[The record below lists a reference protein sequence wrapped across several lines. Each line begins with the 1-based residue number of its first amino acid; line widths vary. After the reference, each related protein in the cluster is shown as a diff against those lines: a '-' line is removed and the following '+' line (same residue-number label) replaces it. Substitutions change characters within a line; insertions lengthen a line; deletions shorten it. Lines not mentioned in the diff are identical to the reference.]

1 MSTQIDTLCFDVLLL
16 SAPNA
21 GGPVPSISHN
31 HSPPLSE
38 PASSWRS
45 IVRHDVPASLVVF
58 LIAIPLS
65 LGIAAA
71 SGAPLIAGLVAA
83 VVGGIVAGALGGS
96 PLQVSGPAAG
106 LTVVVAGLA
115 TQFGW
120 AATAGITCAAGLLQI
135 LLGVTRIGRLALSLS
150 PAVVHGMLA
159 GIGVTIAVQQLH
171 VVLGGQAQS
180 SLIAN
185 VARLPEQLVAHH
197 PGSVLVGILTVAI
210 LLIWPKIPK
219 ASMVPAPL
227 VAVVAVTAVAA
238 TFMVDVTRVNLP
250 DQPLKELIPPTLPG
264 GGPIAI
270 ATAIL
275 TVALVA
281 SVESLLS
288 AVAVD
293 KLHRGKRSNLD
304 RELIGQG
311 AANAIS
317 GALGGMPVTGVIVR
331 SSTNVA
337 AGARTRASAILHG
350 VWIAVFVLAAGAM
363 LELIPMAA
371 LAGVLLVT
379 GLRLVQLA
387 HIRTLRRHDELL
399 VYVVTAAGVAVLGLA
414 EGVLAG
420 LVLALGR
427 VLYRLARA
435 TVTTAEEDG
444 VWIVRIR
451 GTLVFLGV
459 ASLVRTLRTI
469 PVGASVRVDLQV
481 DHLDHA
487 AYEAIEDWR
496 RGHLARGGSVV
507 LNRAAF
513 RAAMR
518 GDTGRR
524 LIPWQPQRQLVAE
537 VDQRAAMLD
546 GILEF
551 EASADPI
558 RPMMARLAAD
568 GQKPTQLFITC
579 ADSRIVPNMITT
591 TGPGDQFC
599 VRNVGNL
606 VPPYGS
612 NSNSVDAAVEY
623 AVEVLGIAQIVVCGH
638 SHCGAAAAA
647 LEASADE
654 GSALR
659 TWLKHLELS
668 VRRSAA
674 LPDIIDPV
682 TGIKLSPADKLSVTN
697 VAVQL
702 ENLRSFACVRKAEEA
717 GRLELVG
724 LYFDIGAAAARL
736 VLEREPYLV
745 RADEE
750 LATTARPPADT

>member
-1 MSTQIDTLCFDVLLL
+1 M
-16 SAPNA
+16 
-21 GGPVPSISHN
+21 PSISPN
-31 HSPPLSE
+31 HSPPTPE
-38 PASSWRS
+38 PAQPGNSWRTV
-45 IVRHDVPASLVVF
+45 VRHDVPASLVVF

-185 VARLPEQLVAHH
+185 LAGLPEQLMAHH
-197 PGSVLVGILTVAI
+197 PWSVLVGILTVVI
-210 LLIWPKIPK
+210 LLVWPRLPRVRI
-219 ASMVPAPL
+219 VPAPL
-227 VAVVAVTAVAA
+227 VAVVAVTALAA
-238 TFMVDVTRVNLP
+238 AFMVDVTRVSLP
-250 DQPLKELIPPTLPG
+250 DEPLKELIPPTLPG
-264 GGPIAI
+264 GGALAV
-270 ATAIL
+270 ATAVL

-337 AGARTRASAILHG
+337 AGARSRASAILHG

-387 HIRTLRRHDELL
+387 HIRTLKRHDELI

-420 LVLALGR
+420 LVLALAR
-427 VLYRLARA
+427 VLYRLAKA
-435 TVTTAEEDG
+435 TVTVTEENG
-444 VWIVRIR
+444 EWIVRIR

-459 ASLVRTLRTI
+459 ASLVRSLRTI
-469 PVGASVRVDLQV
+469 PAGAPVRVDLRV
-481 DHLDHA
+481 NHLDHA

-507 LNRAAF
+507 LNRSAF
-513 RAAMR
+513 RAALR
-518 GDTGRR
+518 DDTERR
-524 LIPWQPQRQLVAE
+524 IIPWQQGQVVPE

-546 GILEF
+546 GIREF

-568 GQKPTQLFITC
+568 GQQPTQLFITC

-623 AVEVLGIAQIVVCGH
+623 AVEVLGVASIVVCGH
-638 SHCGAAAAA
+638 SHCGAAGAA
-647 LEASADE
+647 LDEADLDQSLQN
-654 GSALR
+654 GSGLKS
-659 TWLKHLELS
+659 WLKHLEVS

-674 LPDIIDPV
+674 MPDIVDPV

-702 ENLRSFACVRKAEEA
+702 ENLRSFACVREAEEA

-736 VLEREPYLV
+736 VLGREPYLI

-750 LATTARPPADT
+750 LAATAPPPSDH

>member
-1 MSTQIDTLCFDVLLL
+1 M
-16 SAPNA
+16 
-21 GGPVPSISHN
+21 
-31 HSPPLSE
+31 
-38 PASSWRS
+38 
-45 IVRHDVPASLVVF
+45 VF

-83 VVGGIVAGALGGS
+83 VVGGVVAGALGGA

-106 LTVVVAGLA
+106 LTVVVAGLVG
-115 TQFGW
+115 QFGW

-185 VARLPEQLVAHH
+185 LLALPGQLVAHH
-197 PGSVLVGILTVAI
+197 PHSVLVGVLTVVMLLVWPRLPKVKAI
-210 LLIWPKIPK
+210 
-219 ASMVPAPL
+219 PAPL
-227 VAVVAVTAVAA
+227 VAVVAVTALAA
-238 TFMVDVTRVNLP
+238 VFMPDVTRVDLP
-250 DQPLKELIPPTLPG
+250 DQPLQDLILPAMPDG
-264 GGPIAI
+264 TPVEVV
-270 ATAIL
+270 TAVL

-311 AANAIS
+311 AANAVS

-337 AGARTRASAILHG
+337 AGARSRASTIMHG
-350 VWIAVFVLAAGAM
+350 IWIAAFVLAAGSM

-371 LAGVLLVT
+371 LAGVLLVI

-414 EGVLAG
+414 EGVLTG

-435 TVTTAEEDG
+435 TVTATEQDG
-444 VWIVRIR
+444 LWTVRIR

-469 PVGASVRVDLQV
+469 PAGARVRIDLEV

-496 RGHLARGGSVV
+496 RGHLARGGSVD

-513 RAAMR
+513 RAAMHT
-518 GDTGRR
+518 DPAVR
-524 LIPWQPQRQLVAE
+524 LPWQPQVIPE
-537 VDQRAAMLD
+537 PDQRVSMLD
-546 GILEF
+546 GVREF
-551 EASADPI
+551 EASADGI
-558 RPMMARLAAD
+558 RPVLAKLAAD
-568 GQKPTQLFITC
+568 GQRPAHLFITC
-579 ADSRIVPNMITT
+579 ADSRIVPNLITT
-591 TGPGDQFC
+591 SGPGEQFC
-599 VRNVGNL
+599 VRNIGNL
-606 VPPYGS
+606 VPPKGS
-612 NSNSVDAAVEY
+612 NSNSVDAAIEY
-623 AVEVLGIAQIVVCGH
+623 AVEVLGVKSIVVCGH

-647 LEASADE
+647 LEADAQA
-654 GSALR
+654 GSGLQNWLR
-659 TWLKHLELS
+659 HLEPS
-668 VRRSAA
+668 VRRAVG
-674 LPDIIDPV
+674 LPDIIDPA
-682 TGIKLSPADKLSVTN
+682 TGVKLSPADKLSVAN
-697 VAVQL
+697 VGVQL
-702 ENLRSFACVRKAEEA
+702 ANLRSFACVRTAEAE
-717 GRLELVG
+717 GRLELIG
-724 LYFDIGAAAARL
+724 LWFDIGAAAARL
-736 VLEREPYLV
+736 VLDREPYLV

-750 LATTARPPADT
+750 LATTGTLTRR

>member
-1 MSTQIDTLCFDVLLL
+1 M
-16 SAPNA
+16 
-21 GGPVPSISHN
+21 
-31 HSPPLSE
+31 
-38 PASSWRS
+38 RS
-45 IVRHDVPASLVVF
+45 ILHHDLPASLVVF

-83 VVGGIVAGALGGS
+83 VVGGVVAGALGGS
-96 PLQVSGPAAG
+96 ALQVSGPAAG
-106 LTVVVAGLA
+106 LTVVVAGLVG
-115 TQFGW
+115 QFGW
-120 AATAGITCAAGLLQI
+120 AATAGITCAAGVVQI

-185 VARLPEQLVAHH
+185 VAALPGRLVAHH
-197 PGSVLVGILTVAI
+197 PHSVLVGVLTVAI
-210 LLIWPKIPK
+210 LLAWPRLPK
-219 ASMVPAPL
+219 VKVVPAPL
-227 VAVVAVTAVAA
+227 VAVVFATALAAVW
-238 TFMVDVTRVNLP
+238 MPDVTRVNLP
-250 DQPLKELIPPTLPG
+250 DQPLQELILPAIPEG
-264 GGPIAI
+264 TPGQIIA
-270 ATAIL
+270 AVL

-293 KLHRGKRSNLD
+293 KLHNGRRSNLD

-337 AGARTRASAILHG
+337 AGAKSRASAIMHG
-350 VWIAVFVLAAGAM
+350 LWIAAFVLAAGSM

-414 EGVLAG
+414 EGVLIG
-420 LVLALGR
+420 LVLALVR
-427 VLYRLARA
+427 VLYRLSRA
-435 TVTTAEEDG
+435 TVTATEEAG
-444 VWIVRIR
+444 LWTVQIR

-459 ASLVRTLRTI
+459 SSLIKTLRSI
-469 PVGASVRVDLQV
+469 PTGARVRVDLSV

-496 RGHLARGGSVV
+496 RGHVARGGSVE
-507 LNRAAF
+507 LNRLAF
-513 RAAMR
+513 RAALQS
-518 GDTGRR
+518 TPTRR
-524 LIPWQPQRQLVAE
+524 LLPWQPQAVAAPDE
-537 VDQRAAMLD
+537 RVLD
-546 GILEF
+546 GIRAF
-551 EASADPI
+551 EESADQI
-558 RPMMARLAAD
+558 RPILAKLAAD

-606 VPPYGS
+606 VPPNGS
-612 NSNSVDAAVEY
+612 GSNSVDAAIEY
-623 AVEVLGIAQIVVCGH
+623 AVEVLGVRSIVVCGH
-638 SHCGAAAAA
+638 SHCGAAAAT
-647 LEASADE
+647 LEANAPA
-654 GSALR
+654 GTGLQNWLR
-659 TWLKHLELS
+659 HFEPS
-668 VRRSAA
+668 VRRAVGM
-674 LPDIIDPV
+674 PDIVDPA
-682 TGIKLSPADKLSVTN
+682 TGLKLSPADKLSVAN
-697 VAVQL
+697 VGEQL
-702 ENLRSFACVRKAEEA
+702 SNLRSFPCVRKAEAE
-717 GRLELVG
+717 GRLELIG
-724 LYFDIGAAAARL
+724 LWFDIGAAAARL
-736 VLEREPYLV
+736 VLDREPYLV

-750 LATTARPPADT
+750 LATAGRRSIR

>member
-1 MSTQIDTLCFDVLLL
+1 MPTITSPQPSSDKASLRSVL
-16 SAPNA
+16 
-21 GGPVPSISHN
+21 H
-31 HSPPLSE
+31 
-38 PASSWRS
+38 
-45 IVRHDVPASLVVF
+45 HDLPASLVVF
-58 LIAIPLS
+58 LVAIPLS

-106 LTVVVAGLA
+106 LTVVVAGLV
-115 TQFGW
+115 TQYGW
-120 AATAGITCAAGLLQI
+120 AATAGITCAAGVLQI

-171 VVLGGQAQS
+171 VVLGGRAQS
-180 SLIAN
+180 SLVAN
-185 VARLPEQLVAHH
+185 LGGLPAQLVEHHPVSVLIGLLTVLILLAWPRLPRVN
-197 PGSVLVGILTVAI
+197 V
-210 LLIWPKIPK
+210 
-219 ASMVPAPL
+219 VPAPL
-227 VAVVAVTAVAA
+227 VAVVTVTALASLF
-238 TFMVDVTRVNLP
+238 TVDVTRVDLP
-250 DQPLKELIPPTLPG
+250 DNPLDELIFPVVPQGSTLD
-264 GGPIAI
+264 I
-270 ATAIL
+270 ATAVL

-293 KLHRGKRSNLD
+293 KLHRGQRSNLD

-311 AANAIS
+311 TANAVS

-337 AGARTRASAILHG
+337 AGGRTRASAILHG
-350 VWIAVFVLAAGAM
+350 VWIAAFVLAAGAM
-363 LELIPMAA
+363 LELIPMPA
-371 LAGVLLVT
+371 LAGVLMVT

-399 VYVVTAAGVAVLGLA
+399 VYVVAAAGVAFLGLA

-420 LVLALGR
+420 LALALGR

-435 TVTTAEEDG
+435 TVTTTEVDG
-444 VWIVRIR
+444 VWTIRIR

-459 ASLVRTLRTI
+459 ASLIRTLRTI
-469 PVGASVRVDLQV
+469 PVGATVHLELQV

-496 RGHLARGGSVV
+496 HSHIARGGTVEVDRGV
-507 LNRAAF
+507 LHPARWF
-513 RAAMR
+513 
-518 GDTGRR
+518 T
-524 LIPWQPQRQLVAE
+524 PWQNSSVQS
-537 VDQRAAMLD
+537 QRASILL
-546 GILEF
+546 GIREF
-551 EASADPI
+551 EASADQV
-558 RPMMARLAAD
+558 RPMLARLAAE
-568 GQKPTQLFITC
+568 GQRPTQLFITC

-591 TGPGDQFC
+591 SGPGDQFC

-623 AVEVLGIAQIVVCGH
+623 AVEVLGVASIVVCGH
-638 SHCGAAAAA
+638 SHCGATNAA
-647 LEASADE
+647 LDAASPQR
-654 GSALR
+654 GSALES
-659 TWLKHLELS
+659 WLKYLEPS
-668 VRRSAA
+668 VRRSATW
-674 LPDIIDPV
+674 PDIIDPGAGV
-682 TGIKLSPADKLSVTN
+682 RLTPADKLAVTN

-702 ENLRSFACVRKAEEA
+702 ENLRSFECVRRAQQD

-724 LYFDIGAAAARL
+724 LYFDIGVAGARL
-736 VLEREPYLV
+736 VLEHEPYLV
-745 RADEE
+745 RADED
-750 LATTARPPADT
+750 LSAIGPPVGGR

>member
-1 MSTQIDTLCFDVLLL
+1 M
-16 SAPNA
+16 
-21 GGPVPSISHN
+21 SHN
-31 HSPPLSE
+31 HSPPSPE
-38 PASSWRS
+38 PAQQRSSWRS

-115 TQFGW
+115 AQFGW

-185 VARLPEQLVAHH
+185 VAGLPEQLMAHH
-197 PGSVLVGILTVAI
+197 PWSVLVGILTVVI
-210 LLIWPKIPK
+210 LLVWPRLPRVSI
-219 ASMVPAPL
+219 VPAPL
-227 VAVVAVTAVAA
+227 VAVVAVTALASF
-238 TFMVDVTRVNLP
+238 FMVDVTRVNLP
-250 DQPLKELIPPTLPG
+250 DQPLKELIPPTLPD
-264 GGPIAI
+264 GGPLAI
-270 ATAIL
+270 ATAVL

-387 HIRTLRRHDELL
+387 HIRTLRRHDELI

-420 LVLALGR
+420 LVLALAR

-435 TVTTAEEDG
+435 TVTVTEEG
-444 VWIVRIR
+444 GEWIVRIS

-459 ASLVRTLRTI
+459 ASLVRALRTI

-513 RAAMR
+513 RAALR
-518 GDTGRR
+518 HDTERR
-524 LIPWQPQRQLVAE
+524 IIPWQQRQVVPEL
-537 VDQRAAMLD
+537 DQRAAMLD
-546 GILEF
+546 GIREF

-568 GQKPTQLFITC
+568 GQKPEQLFITC

-606 VPPYGS
+606 VPPSGS

-623 AVEVLGIAQIVVCGH
+623 AVDVLGVSSIVVCGH

-647 LEASADE
+647 LDASGQD

-659 TWLKHLELS
+659 TWLKHLEVS
-668 VRRSAA
+668 VRRSAE

-682 TGIKLSPADKLSVTN
+682 TGIKLSAADKLSVTN

-736 VLEREPYLV
+736 VLGREPYLV

-750 LATTARPPADT
+750 LAATAPPPADH

>member
-1 MSTQIDTLCFDVLLL
+1 VPTMST
-16 SAPNA
+16 SHSS
-21 GGPVPSISHN
+21 PS
-31 HSPPLSE
+31 SE
-38 PASSWRS
+38 PAPERASVRT
-45 IVRHDVPASLVVF
+45 ILRHDLPASLVVF

-83 VVGGIVAGALGGS
+83 VVGGVVAGALGGS

-106 LTVVVAGLA
+106 LTVVVAGLVA
-115 TQFGW
+115 QYGW
-120 AATAGITCAAGLLQI
+120 AATAGITCAAGLLQV
-135 LLGVTRIGRLALSLS
+135 LLGVTKIGRLALSLS

-185 VARLPEQLVAHH
+185 LAGLPEQLWAHH
-197 PGSVLVGILTVAI
+197 AASVLVGVLTVVI
-210 LLIWPKIPK
+210 LLTWPRLPK
-219 ASMVPAPL
+219 LKMIPAPL
-227 VAVVAVTAVAA
+227 VAVVTVTGLAAV
-238 TFMVDVTRVNLP
+238 FMVDVTRVDLP
-250 DQPLKELIPPTLPG
+250 DNPLQELILPALPQG
-264 GGPIAI
+264 GALDI
-270 ATAIL
+270 ATAVL

-293 KLHRGKRSNLD
+293 KLHAGKRSNLD

-311 AANAIS
+311 AANAVS

-337 AGARTRASAILHG
+337 AGARTRASAIMHG
-350 VWIAVFVLAAGAM
+350 LWIAVFVLAAGAM

-435 TVTTAEEDG
+435 TVTATEQDG
-444 VWIVRIR
+444 VWTVRIQ

-459 ASLVRTLRTI
+459 ASLIRTLRTI
-469 PVGASVRVDLQV
+469 PAGAPVRVELRV
-481 DHLDHA
+481 NHLDHA

-496 RGHLARGGSVV
+496 RGHLARGGSVE
-507 LNRAAF
+507 LNRSAF
-513 RAAMR
+513 RAALR
-518 GDTGRR
+518 GDVIRSRR
-524 LIPWQPQRQLVAE
+524 LIPWQQRQVVPE

-546 GILEF
+546 GIREF
-551 EASADPI
+551 EDSAELI

-568 GQKPTQLFITC
+568 GQQPTQLFITC

-612 NSNSVDAAVEY
+612 NSDSVGAAVEM
-623 AVEVLGIAQIVVCGH
+623 AVKVLRVASIVVCGH
-638 SHCGAAAAA
+638 SHCGATTAA
-647 LEASADE
+647 LDDTPAED
-654 GSALR
+654 GSGLR
-659 TWLKHLELS
+659 SWLRHLGPS
-668 VRRSAA
+668 VRRAVA
-674 LPDIIDPV
+674 LPDIIDPT
-682 TGIKLSPADKLSVTN
+682 TGVKLAPVDKLSVTN

-702 ENLRSFACVRKAEEA
+702 QNLRSYECVRQAEAE

-724 LYFDIGAAAARL
+724 LYFDIGATAARL
-736 VLEREPYLV
+736 VLEQEPYLV

-750 LATTARPPADT
+750 LAAAGTPVES